1 MALSFMLWNARSLL
15 RKTQELETHLGDT
28 LPSVVGICETW
39 LPPHLSLSFPGYNI
53 IRKDRGQGRGGGV
66 LLAIHDSLVSS
77 PLPIPQSQD
86 GRLEVVAARVGL
98 GGGWLT
104 VAACYNPGGTAGHRE
119 FMHYF
124 SALQPPVLIMGD
136 FNAHHTCW
144 EPDLSPHHHNTS
156 GNALF
161 QALLDL
167 KHVSL
172 LSPPG
177 LATRFHPHTGAA
189 SVLDLFLGDPTF
201 KDSTF
206 CTGPYM
212 GSDHLPLLAS
222 LPQVSPQ
229 PQPGCMP
236 RWRLN
241 SSGWPQYVAVLPSSL
256 DTQHLPWMKPQQPL
270 LGCCPR
276 LAQLPSHSSP
286 VIIHATLGSPGK
298 MQPAPRQY
306 RTVARL
312 GISGSIMSFLRS
324 MEGKFV
330 SQNIPFSDDDST
342 PLADP
347 EKQKSSLPSLAQ
359 PFKPHELSSA
369 LATLKPGKAP
379 GLDKV
384 PYDFIRH
391 LTPPLRACLLQLYN
405 SSWQSG
411 QFPSTWKPAILIP
424 IHKPG
429 KDPTLPSAYRPISLL
444 SCIGKL
450 LERLVNTR
458 LTWWLEANNKLAEE
472 QCGFR
477 PHRSTL
483 DVLGQIEYHI
493 CDTYRQ
499 RQVMMALFLDLEGAF
514 DSAPHEGILYKLA
527 LMGITGTTLAWVRN
541 FLTGRSFQVA
551 VGASLSPSQGIHRG
565 VPQGSIL
572 SPLLFNVLLSD
583 LQVPTH
589 SHLLLYADDITIVS
603 RAPTLSEA
611 AGGCHCLGCMD
622 DNLGA
627 TSQCLK
633 ELSHVNHISYLRTSC
648 NKRLDVMKRIAGI
661 RWGAS
666 RDLLLHYYKTTIRAK
681 MQYASC
687 FYGSAAY
694 SNLLKLDP
702 IQNAA
707 LRISMGA
714 MSSSPVVSLQAESGI
729 PPLSTHRR
737 MTLCQQYYRIL
748 GLPASHPLSTL
759 HSNSGVDQQAPV
771 WLPAARQP
779 LIVRALL
786 SLTILHLPP
795 PPPQPVNPYSPF
807 PSWLDVTHNFALHV
821 PGLPPKPSRNTEK
834 ALEGPHTRACLGDAS
849 KTEAYVGLP
858 GVR

>member
-1 MALSFMLWNARSLL
+1 
-15 RKTQELETHLGDT
+15 
-28 LPSVVGICETW
+28 
-39 LPPHLSLSFPGYNI
+39 
-53 IRKDRGQGRGGGV
+53 
-66 LLAIHDSLVSS
+66 
-77 PLPIPQSQD
+77 
-86 GRLEVVAARVGL
+86 
-98 GGGWLT
+98 
-104 VAACYNPGGTAGHRE
+104 
-119 FMHYF
+119 
-124 SALQPPVLIMGD
+124 
-136 FNAHHTCW
+136 
-144 EPDLSPHHHNTS
+144 
-156 GNALF
+156 
-161 QALLDL
+161 
-167 KHVSL
+167 
-172 LSPPG
+172 
-177 LATRFHPHTGAA
+177 
-189 SVLDLFLGDPTF
+189 
-201 KDSTF
+201 
-206 CTGPYM
+206 M
-212 GSDHLPLLAS
+212 GSDHLLSSPPSHKSPHSPNLAACPAGGSILLAGPS
-222 LPQVSPQ
+222 TWLRFSPH
-229 PQPGCMP
+229 
-236 RWRLN
+236 WTAN
-241 SSGWPQYVAVLPSSL
+241 IF
-256 DTQHLPWMKPQQPL
+256 PWMKPQQPL

-286 VIIHATLGSPGK
+286 VVVHAALGSPGG
-298 MQPAPRQY
+298 MQPVRRQY

-312 GISGSIMSFLRS
+312 GISGVGPHYPGWPCLPPPGRHLC
-324 MEGKFV
+324 
-330 SQNIPFSDDDST
+330 QDHPQ
-342 PLADP
+342 A
-347 EKQKSSLPSLAQ
+347 LPSLAQ

-499 RQVMMALFLDLEGAF
+499 RQVMTALFLDLEGAF

-527 LMGITGTTLAWVRN
+527 LMGITGTTLAWSSTHT
-541 FLTGRSFQVA
+541 L
-551 VGASLSPSQGIHRG
+551 RG
-565 VPQGSIL
+565 SGP
-572 SPLLFNVLLSD
+572 P
-583 LQVPTH
+583 
-589 SHLLLYADDITIVS
+589 
-603 RAPTLSEA
+603 
-611 AGGCHCLGCMD
+611 AGGCHRLGCMD

-633 ELSHVNHISYLRTSC
+633 ELSHVFYHEKLPTPPTVNLSGEAVPYSTSHTLLGLRLDGPRLSWVNHISYLRTSC

-707 LRISMGA
+707 LRISMG
-714 MSSSPVVSLQAESGI
+714 P
-729 PPLSTHRR
+729 
-737 MTLCQQYYRIL
+737 
-748 GLPASHPLSTL
+748 
-759 HSNSGVDQQAPV
+759 
-771 WLPAARQP
+771 
-779 LIVRALL
+779 
-786 SLTILHLPP
+786 
-795 PPPQPVNPYSPF
+795 
-807 PSWLDVTHNFALHV
+807 
-821 PGLPPKPSRNTEK
+821 
-834 ALEGPHTRACLGDAS
+834 
-849 KTEAYVGLP
+849 
-858 GVR
+858 